1 MVLSEL
7 TANDLA
13 YYLRLEQ
20 DEGESDPMIQG
31 ILQAAVSA
39 VLGYTGLS
47 AEEADALPELAL
59 AALIVGADL
68 YEHRTMQVQSENVNP
83 TAKTL
88 MDMHRVNLL

>member
-31 ILQAAVSA
+31 ILHAAVSA

-47 AEEADALPELAL
+47 SEEADTLPELAL
-59 AALIVGADL
+59 AALIMGADL